1 MDELLNEEIIDATRV
16 VLDLVSEGGHLLRPA
31 AVDGREVLLRVGV
44 AVVLQLQLR
53 VRRDNRQLLQVLPT
67 GIHEEFSREPR

>member
-31 AVDGREVLLRVGV
+31 AVDGSKVLLRVGA